1 MRKYTSLAVAVLL
14 CITMLMGCSCAS
26 PSQRAEKSVQRL
38 TIGFVKSVDEEEI
51 LSKSDEIKKLF
62 KSEMIKQG
70 YYVRDVEIEV
80 GSSYEMIGRK
90 LAIGEVDIGFVP
102 GATYVLYEEYCDVIL
117 TALRKGLSIESDEP
131 RVWNDNTPTS
141 PTDKTVTYYRALI
154 LAGPSVRGQA
164 MAEKVNNGEP
174 LTWEEL
180 NMLRWGV
187 MNSTSPAGYLYPSLW
202 LKEKYNKKITNLK
215 YVTELDAY
223 STAFEG
229 LASESLD
236 VICIYADARRDFED
250 KWRAEYGRPFNIW
263 DETAVIGVTS
273 GIYNDT
279 VCVSRTTQV
288 MNEALKEAIKNTF
301 INIGNTEEGKE
312 ALSFYKHEGYVEADP
327 EDYEPIR
334 AAREVN
340 NLK

>member
-1 MRKYTSLAVAVLL
+1 MRKYASVVVAIFL
-14 CITMLMGCSCAS
+14 CITMLMGCSCSS

-51 LSKSDEIKKLF
+51 LNASETIKNLF
-62 KSEMIKQG
+62 KKEMIKQG
-70 YYVRDVEIEV
+70 YYVRDVVVEV
-80 GSSYEMIGRK
+80 GSSYEMVGRK
-90 LAIGEVDIGFVP
+90 LAIGDIDIGFVP

-117 TALRKGLSIESDEP
+117 TALRRGLSIESDEP
-131 RVWNDNTPTS
+131 RVWNDNTPTGT
-141 PTDKTVTYYRALI
+141 TDKTVTYYRALI

-164 MAEKVNNGEP
+164 MAAKVNNGEA
-174 LTWEEL
+174 LSWEEL
-180 NMLRWGV
+180 NLLRWGV

-202 LKEKYNKKITNLK
+202 LKEKYNKKITALK
-215 YVTELDAY
+215 YVTEVDTY

-229 LASESLD
+229 LASEALD
-236 VICIYADARRDFED
+236 VICIYADARRDFEGR
-250 KWRAEYGRPFNIW
+250 WRSEFGRSYNIW

-279 VCVSRTTQV
+279 VCVSKTSPV
-288 MNEALKEAIKNTF
+288 MDEALKEAIKRAF
-301 INIGNTEEGKE
+301 INIGETEEGKKMM
-312 ALSFYKHEGYVEADP
+312 SFYRHEGYVEADP

-340 NLK
+340 NIK

>member
-1 MRKYTSLAVAVLL
+1 MRKYASVVVAIFL
-14 CITMLMGCSCAS
+14 CITMLMGCSCSS

-51 LSKSDEIKKLF
+51 LNASETIKNLF
-62 KSEMIKQG
+62 KKEMIKQG
-70 YYVRDVEIEV
+70 YYVREVVVEV
-80 GSSYEMIGRK
+80 GSSYEMVGRK
-90 LAIGEVDIGFVP
+90 LAIGDIDIGFVP

-117 TALRKGLSIESDEP
+117 TALRRGLSIESDEP
-131 RVWNDNTPTS
+131 RVWNDNTPTGT
-141 PTDKTVTYYRALI
+141 TDKTVTYYRALI

-164 MAEKVNNGEP
+164 MAAKVNNGEA
-174 LTWEEL
+174 LSWEEL
-180 NMLRWGV
+180 NLLRWGV

-202 LKEKYNKKITNLK
+202 LKEKYNKKITALK
-215 YVTELDAY
+215 YVTEVDTY

-229 LASESLD
+229 LASEALD
-236 VICIYADARRDFED
+236 VICIYADARRDFEGR
-250 KWRAEYGRPFNIW
+250 WRSEFGRSNNIW

-279 VCVSRTTQV
+279 VCVSKTSPV
-288 MNEALKEAIKNTF
+288 MDEALKEAIKRAF
-301 INIGNTEEGKE
+301 INIGETEEGKKMM
-312 ALSFYKHEGYVEADP
+312 SFYRHEGYVEADP

-340 NLK
+340 NIK

>member
-1 MRKYTSLAVAVLL
+1 MRKYASVVVAIFL
-14 CITMLMGCSCAS
+14 CITMSMGCSCSS

-51 LSKSDEIKKLF
+51 LNASETIKNLF
-62 KSEMIKQG
+62 KKEMIKQG
-70 YYVRDVEIEV
+70 YYVRDVVVEV
-80 GSSYEMIGRK
+80 GSSYEMVGRK
-90 LAIGEVDIGFVP
+90 LAIGDIDIGFVP

-117 TALRKGLSIESDEP
+117 TALRRGLSIESDEP
-131 RVWNDNTPTS
+131 RVWNDNTPTGT
-141 PTDKTVTYYRALI
+141 TDKTVTYYRALI

-164 MAEKVNNGEP
+164 MAAKVNNGEA
-174 LTWEEL
+174 LSWEEL
-180 NMLRWGV
+180 NLLRWGV

-202 LKEKYNKKITNLK
+202 LKEKYNKKITALK
-215 YVTELDAY
+215 YVTEVDTY

-229 LASESLD
+229 LASEALD
-236 VICIYADARRDFED
+236 VICIYADARRDFEGR
-250 KWRAEYGRPFNIW
+250 WRSEFGRSYNIW

-279 VCVSRTTQV
+279 VCVSKTSPV
-288 MNEALKEAIKNTF
+288 MDEALKEAIKRAF
-301 INIGNTEEGKE
+301 INIGETEEGKKMM
-312 ALSFYKHEGYVEADP
+312 SFYRHEGYVEADP

-340 NLK
+340 NIK

>member
-1 MRKYTSLAVAVLL
+1 M
-14 CITMLMGCSCAS
+14 
-26 PSQRAEKSVQRL
+26 
-38 TIGFVKSVDEEEI
+38 
-51 LSKSDEIKKLF
+51 
-62 KSEMIKQG
+62 
-70 YYVRDVEIEV
+70 
-80 GSSYEMIGRK
+80 
-90 LAIGEVDIGFVP
+90 
-102 GATYVLYEEYCDVIL
+102 
-117 TALRKGLSIESDEP
+117 SIESDEP

-141 PTDKTVTYYRALI
+141 TTDKTVTYYRALI
-154 LAGPSVRGQA
+154 LAGPSAKGQA

-215 YVTELDAY
+215 YVTEVDTY

-229 LASESLD
+229 LASEALD

-250 KWRAEYGRPFNIW
+250 RWRSKYGRPFNIW

-279 VCVSRTTQV
+279 VCVSKTATV
-288 MNEALKEAIKNTF
+288 MDESLKEAIQQAF
-301 INIGNTEEGKE
+301 INIGNTEEGKKV
-312 ALSFYKHEGYVEADP
+312 LSFYKHEGYVEADP